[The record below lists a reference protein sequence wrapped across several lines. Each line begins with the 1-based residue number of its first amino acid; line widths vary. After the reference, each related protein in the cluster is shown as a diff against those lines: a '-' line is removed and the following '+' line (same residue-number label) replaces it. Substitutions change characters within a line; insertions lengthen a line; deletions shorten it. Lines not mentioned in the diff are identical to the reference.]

1 MSIRPAPQDTV
12 ILLLL
17 AALLLFAPPLLYWWA
32 RPGSPWYLVFLLW
45 AGLIG
50 LIALARRIRHRHDV

>member
-45 AGLIG
+45 GG
-50 LIALARRIRHRHDV
+50 LIALIALAQRLRGRHDV